1 MRGGRLLVFI
11 PVALI
16 VVITAITF
24 WPGLRGEFLNW
35 DDGTLFTR
43 NLDYRG
49 LGLSQLR
56 WMFTTTLAGH
66 YMPLTW
72 LTLGL
77 NYMVGG
83 MDPWGYH
90 LLALILHS
98 ANAVLFY
105 LVACRILATV
115 AARTELATG
124 TGDGAG
130 RWSIRAGA
138 FVAALAFA
146 LHPQRVE
153 SVAWVTERGTLVSS
167 GLYLI
172 AVLAYLNAT
181 KPGPAL
187 RWRCW
192 GVTSVASFAAA
203 LLAKGM
209 VITLPATL
217 LLLDIYP
224 LGRWSGRW
232 RSALGEKV
240 PYAIVALIGAV
251 IVLYARMRGAQ
262 WSGLSA
268 FGIDARLAFA
278 AYSFWFYP
286 SSLVWPIGLSPLYE
300 VPMQAS
306 LLHGRFL
313 ASLIGLIAVTTILV
327 VLRHRFPGGLAAWIH
342 SALVVAPV
350 SGIAHSGSQLVSD
363 RYSYL
368 ADLGFALI
376 AGYAVTW
383 VMRLRR
389 RGRVRTWVATT
400 GAAGLTLTLFALALS
415 TWGQTGVWRDS
426 ETLWRWAVDKDP
438 RCATCYGGLGEAV
451 LYAPDGARFRL
462 DESEAY
468 LRRAIALNP
477 NLPFP
482 HYDLGT
488 LLLLRGQYAESEARL
503 KTYMHLAP
511 REPQGPARLALL
523 YLVKDRPAEAVHLLV
538 RSQRTGSRRPRG
550 ATSPRGGTGEVGR
563 EPAFGEAIGLLG
575 DSVDDLEFLGR
586 SLIQQGR
593 ADRALDAL
601 RRGVELAPEAASL
614 RFWLVVAY
622 ERSGRPDLARDEA
635 ATLLRLHPEV
645 ANRLSTR

>member
-1 MRGGRLLVFI
+1 MKSGRLLGLVP
-11 PVALI
+11 PVLI
-16 VVITAITF
+16 VAIVAVTF

-49 LGLSQLR
+49 LGLPQFR

-77 NYMVGG
+77 NYVVGG

-90 LLALILHS
+90 FLALLLHS
-98 ANAVLFY
+98 TNAVLFY
-105 LVACRILATV
+105 VVACRVLATV
-115 AARTELATG
+115 ATRSGLATP
-124 TGDGAG
+124 TGDEAEG
-130 RWSIRAGA
+130 WSIRTGA

-167 GLYLI
+167 GLYLF

-181 KPGPAL
+181 EPGPAL
-187 RWRCW
+187 RWRWW
-192 GVTSVASFAAA
+192 GITSIASFAAA

-224 LGRWSGRW
+224 LRRWSGRW

-251 IVLYARMRGAQ
+251 IVLYARMRAAH

-268 FGIDARLAFA
+268 YGMDARLAFA
-278 AYSFWFYP
+278 GYSFWFYP
-286 SSLVWPIGLSPLYE
+286 SSLIWPIGLSPLYE
-300 VPMQAS
+300 VPMHAS
-306 LLHGRFL
+306 LLQWRFL
-313 ASLIGLIAVTTILV
+313 TSVVGLIAVTTILV
-327 VLRHRFPGGLAAWIH
+327 VLRYRFPGGLAAWIN

-368 ADLGFALI
+368 AALGFALI

-383 VMRLRR
+383 VMRLGGQ
-389 RGRVRTWVATT
+389 GRVRTWVSTT
-400 GAAGLTLTLFALALS
+400 GSAGLTLALVALALS
-415 TWGQTGVWRDS
+415 AWGQTGVWHDS
-426 ETLWRWAVDKDP
+426 ETLWRWAVDQDP

-451 LYAPDGARFRL
+451 LYAPDGAGVRL
-462 DESEAY
+462 EESEAY

-477 NLPFP
+477 KLPFL
-482 HYDLGT
+482 HYNLGT
-488 LLLLRGQYAESEARL
+488 LLLLRGQYPEAEASL
-503 KTYMHLAP
+503 KTNMRLAP
-511 REPQGPARLALL
+511 QELQGSARLALV
-523 YLVKDRPAEAVHLLV
+523 YLVQGRPAEAVPLLR
-538 RSQRTGSRRPRG
+538 RSHPVGGRPLRA
-550 ATSPRGGTGEVGR
+550 ATVPPRGTGEIGR
-563 EPAFGEAIGLLG
+563 EPAFEEAIGLLG
-575 DSVDDLEFLGR
+575 NSDDLEFLGR

-593 ADRALDAL
+593 ADRAVDVL
-601 RRGVELAPEAASL
+601 RRGVELAPEAAGL
-614 RFWLVVAY
+614 RFWLVVAH
-622 ERSGRPDLARDEA
+622 ERSGRPDLAREQA
-635 ATLLRLHPEV
+635 ATLLRLHPEL
-645 ANRLSTR
+645 ANHPSAR